1 MLWSAEWQT
10 GTGFGPH
17 QCSLPFS
24 LSERISFQCLCSQK
38 KRKNCKA
45 RPHFFLLF
53 FFALI
58 HTPGVYTDPADY
70 SNYSYT
76 YLRPFFLL
84 QTSRKWVPKSI
95 KHITGSFP
103 PGTLHQV
110 TKVRASLPNLG
121 GAPFCSGSGCCR
133 RLSRA
138 GSSILR
144 DDGADKRAA
153 LHISGH
159 TKILISPPP
168 AVEFA
173 MNERFMSLNS
183 RSLSMNDAFGL
194 DHR

>member
-1 MLWSAEWQT
+1 M
-10 GTGFGPH
+10 
-17 QCSLPFS
+17 SLLPKKEKE
-24 LSERISFQCLCSQK
+24 LQSQ
-38 KRKNCKA
+38 A
-45 RPHFFLLF
+45 IFFLLF

-58 HTPGVYTDPADY
+58 HTPGVYADPADY

-95 KHITGSFP
+95 KHITGLFP

-110 TKVRASLPNLG
+110 TKVCASSPNLG

-133 RLSRA
+133 RLFHA

-159 TKILISPPP
+159 TKIQIPPP
-168 AVEFA
+168 P
-173 MNERFMSLNS
+173 S
-183 RSLSMNDAFGL
+183 RC
-194 DHR
+194 